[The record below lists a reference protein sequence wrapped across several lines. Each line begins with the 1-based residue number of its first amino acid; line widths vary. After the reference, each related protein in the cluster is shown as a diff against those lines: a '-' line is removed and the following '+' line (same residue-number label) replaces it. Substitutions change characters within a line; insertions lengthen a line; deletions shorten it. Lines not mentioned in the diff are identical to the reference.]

1 MRRSTIGLLVALPTA
16 LLSACVSSR
25 AQSADADSA
34 LMSSDSIAVVSLA
47 RGACHGTCPI
57 YGITLHASGRV
68 LFSGERFVQPIGR
81 DSTRIASAAVVSVRM
96 AFDARKFE
104 QVPTTIEYNTPSCG
118 TYVADLPTVVL
129 SVATATG
136 EHRVRYDQGCRNYPR
151 MLDTL
156 AQMIDSVS
164 GASRWT
170 SAPNRP

>member
-1 MRRSTIGLLVALPTA
+1 MRRFTVGLVMALPMA
-16 LLSACVSSR
+16 LVSACVSSR
-25 AQSADADSA
+25 AQSADTDSA
-34 LMSSDSIAVVSLA
+34 VMPSDSIAVVSLS

-57 YGITLHASGRV
+57 YGLTLHASGRV
-68 LFSGERFVQPIGR
+68 LFTGERFVQPVGQ
-81 DSTRIASAAVVSVRM
+81 DSARITSAAVVAVRM

-104 QVPTTIEYNTPSCG
+104 QVPASIEYNTPSCG

-129 SVATATG
+129 AVATATG

-170 SAPNRP
+170 SASHRP